1 MSELFSEKIITEI
14 IEFILKYCQKNDNAN
29 NINLMISLSGGVD
42 SVTLLYSLYL
52 IKKYNLLDGKN
63 INLSAIYIHHGI
75 SKNADSWLA
84 FCENICH
91 EFSIKFFGKRIQL
104 NQNNIKQKGLED
116 AARNARYKAIID
128 ICKKEKIHYLFAAQ
142 HANDQIETIFMRLL
156 RGSGL
161 KGLKAMD
168 NLRLINFE
176 NNIYLCRPLLKIYK
190 KEIVNFAKKYNL
202 QWITDESNFDT
213 ENYTRN
219 YIRHNII
226 TPLENRFGK
235 GSLNSILKITNNA
248 AEALQLLDEFAAE
261 DFAKVALSN
270 NSLSWKL
277 SMQLFNE
284 ARLKNLLTWK
294 IKTLFNDSVLMPTA
308 NKFNEFIRQL
318 KSSVDNKNAMPKI
331 TFGNVK
337 LIAKSGGSYIERNQ
351 KK

>member
-75 SKNADSWLA
+75 SKNADDWLI
-84 FCENICH
+84 FCKKICH
-91 EFSIKFFGKRIQL
+91 EFCIKFFGKRIQL

-116 AARNARYKAIID
+116 AARNARYSAIINV
-128 ICKKEKIHYLFAAQ
+128 CKNENIHYLFTAQ

-168 NLRLINFE
+168 NLRLIDIE

-190 KEIVNFAKKYNL
+190 TEILQFSEKYHL
-202 QWITDESNFDT
+202 KWITDESNFDT

-248 AEALQLLDEFAAE
+248 AEALQLLDKFAAE

-318 KSSVDNKNAMPKI
+318 KSSVDNKNSMPKI
-331 TFGNVK
+331 VFSGIK
-337 LIAKSGGSYIERNQ
+337 LFAKNGIIYIEKNN
-351 KK
+351 